1 MAWNRSPM
9 TTSLAMALALIL
21 SACTPSAPPA
31 TKAPEIHTEK
41 NWQVG
46 ATSFET
52 ATDLNGTKTAQ
63 QYDGTTTTT
72 DLAKRPEAGYT
83 YLLVELVV
91 EKMIPGSPAFR
102 WSDVRV
108 MDAEGNA
115 YGRLANDTF
124 LESFGFHRIKST
136 DLTLGRNEGYACFEI
151 PESSADGPLVLVHVG
166 DDGETRIVLK

>member
-1 MAWNRSPM
+1 MDWSRSFSSVAC
-9 TTSLAMALALIL
+9 TVALVLL
-21 SACTPSAPPA
+21 GSACTPSAPPA

-52 ATDLNGTKTAQ
+52 ATDLDGTKTAQ

-108 MDAEGNA
+108 LDAEGNA

-151 PESSADGPLVLVHVG
+151 PESSADGPLVLVHAG